1 MASREMSTEQRINL
15 RFLVKLGKTPTES
28 LFLLRHVYGDA
39 TMSRARVFE
48 WHKRFTDGR
57 EDTEDNS
64 RTGRPVTCRTEEN
77 IERVRHALLK
87 DRRLTVR
94 MIAEE
99 LSISKDTVWTIITE
113 DLEMRKVCAKM
124 VPKILTDDQKEKR
137 LSNCKDVVERI
148 EKDPTLLAR
157 VVTGDESW
165 IFEYDPETKRQSLQ
179 WKSPSSPRP
188 QKARM
193 SKSKVKVML
202 ITFFDIKGIVHFE
215 FLEHGTTVNQHVYK
229 AILQRLREK
238 IRRKRRDLW
247 ENGSWILHHD
257 NAPAHTALSVREFL
271 AEKSITLL
279 EHPPYS
285 PDLAPCD
292 FFLFPKLKSVLKGTH
307 HDDVETVKKA
317 TTDELKNIPK
327 EAFQQCMQ
335 NWKKRMDKCIR
346 FQGAYFE
353 GL

>member
-1 MASREMSTEQRINL
+1 MNAEQRVNL
-15 RFLVKLGKTPTES
+15 RFLVKLGKTATES
-28 LFLLRHVYGDA
+28 LSLLRHVYGDS

-48 WHKRFTDGR
+48 WHKRFTEGR
-57 EDTEDNS
+57 EETDDNS
-64 RTGRPVTCRTEEN
+64 RPGRPVTSRTEEN
-77 IERVRHALLK
+77 IEHVRCALLK
-87 DRRLTVR
+87 DRRITVR

-99 LSISKDTVWTIITE
+99 LSISKDTVWAIITE
-113 DLEMRKVCAKM
+113 DLQMRKVCAKM
-124 VPKILTDDQKEKR
+124 VPKILTEDQKGRR
-137 LSNCKDVVERI
+137 LYICEDVVERI
-148 EKDPTLLAR
+148 NNDPSLLSR

-165 IFEYDPETKRQSLQ
+165 IFEYDPESKRQSLQ

-202 ITFFDIKGIVHFE
+202 ITFFDIKGIIHFE
-215 FLEHGTTVNQHVYK
+215 FLECGTTVNQHVYK

-257 NAPAHTALSVREFL
+257 NAPAHAALSVREFL
-271 AEKSITLL
+271 AEKSIAVL

-307 HDDVETVKKA
+307 HGDVKTIEKA
-317 TTDELKNIPK
+317 TTKELKNIPQ
-327 EAFQQCMQ
+327 EAFAQCMQ
-335 NWKKRMDKCIR
+335 SWKKRMEKCIR
-346 FQGAYFE
+346 FQGSYFE